1 VKSRPALGA
10 DLQELTGAVRVQ
22 WGADGFGLLGWV
34 FALIG
39 SWASKEDCTLSLNG
53 EQVTLTSP
61 TRGRLTVTG
70 LVVTRDAGGRLAA
83 RGKAGGER
91 FTARK
96 A

>member
-1 VKSRPALGA
+1 M
-10 DLQELTGAVRVQ
+10 GAVRVQ
-22 WGADGFGLLGWV
+22 WGADGFELLSWV

-39 SWASKEDCTLSLNG
+39 SWASKEDCTLSLSG

-61 TRGRLTVTG
+61 TRGRLAVTG
-70 LVVTRDAGGRLAA
+70 LVVTRDAGGRFVA